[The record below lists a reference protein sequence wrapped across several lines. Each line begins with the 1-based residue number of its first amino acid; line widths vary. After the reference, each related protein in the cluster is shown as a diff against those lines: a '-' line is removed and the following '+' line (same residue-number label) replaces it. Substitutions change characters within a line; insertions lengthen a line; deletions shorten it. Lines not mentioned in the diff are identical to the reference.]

1 MTDQTKL
8 APELDYDVDASGLFF
23 GRLLLPILRLF
34 GLRIKD

>member
-8 APELDYDVDASGLFF
+8 APELDYDVDASGLCF
-23 GRLLLPILRLF
+23 GRIWLPLLRLF